1 MSASRHAVS
10 AVVGLE
16 RGATA
21 LLLHQE
27 ENAAFVFVGEL
38 LFQVADGAR
47 S

>member
-27 ENAAFVFVGEL
+27 EKAAFIFVLYFNGFL
-38 LFQVADGAR
+38 MIFKMN
-47 S
+47 